1 MRLGLLVIV
10 TAQLA
15 LAQQPIKLGEVVHNL
30 IFPSEHLMGMSV
42 ASSDRNKLSW
52 ISSSSLIC
60 QFNFLRW
67 IGESR

>member
-42 ASSDRNKLSW
+42 ACFARPKQVVLDIK
-52 ISSSSLIC
+52 
-60 QFNFLRW
+60 Q
-67 IGESR
+67 